1 VKRHKSIIPLSK
13 DHHLGLLC
21 CWKIRQGIRKNIAA
35 DRIRAYVLYFWETHL
50 VKHFYEE
57 EQLLFN
63 KIQDPLN
70 QQAITEHQELQSVAD
85 EITGPATFKNLNTF
99 ADLLEKHIR
108 FEERVLFPY
117 LETIFPEE
125 ELQLIGEQLEKLH
138 STTATD
144 DFDDEFWV

>member
-1 VKRHKSIIPLSK
+1 M
-13 DHHLGLLC
+13 
-21 CWKIRQGIRKNIAA
+21 
-35 DRIRAYVLYFWETHL
+35 YFWETHL

-70 QQAITEHQELQSVAD
+70 QQAITEHKGLQSVAD
-85 EITGPATFKNLNTF
+85 EITGPATLKNLNTF